1 MNEIQQKFVLITV
14 IFITFCVPYVSIWF
28 VNYTLLQF
36 AATIAINLT
45 FFLTKVSAV
54 VYHVFDLVLAGHKQK
69 DPLATL
75 VFVYLIWISITHITW
90 SIKSVHGPLSI
101 AWTFI
106 LDSIDTR
113 RRAMD
118 RLEEQMKNW
127 IIFMAGK
134 TQATRER
141 QKEVGKYVTGN
152 ENVNIKELSYDKK
165 LEKESSTLRL
175 RKTNLESEGE
185 REQETKKLERSE
197 QPIINQKKL
206 KQKLPDANE
215 QITMDVQQ
223 MLHDRQ
229 NLKDDQQGIN
239 KNQEQLKIAPEE
251 KARNTRAT
259 DTTTF
264 KEIHHHEE
272 QPNTQFYN
280 RNKYTD
286 NPKEGLSKDEA
297 CSTLNEIHH
306 TGEKTTTQPHN
317 AKAHKLKKK
326 KPHKQMNPSMEQL
339 QREGQICKMNC
350 VALAI
355 RWICKTKTEMKI
367 SGCAGQLVTII
378 TAHAVENGK
387 HIKQDLGHLGC
398 GHFME
403 RLMCLGIVKSPR
415 DNEYVFVDVT
425 SKELVAKKAWKKL
438 MTMKERVCILGTRNM
453 MGDGHVVVCDL
464 DTRTSNNMDGK
475 VMFYDPQAPTSV
487 EKEYPMNLYDF
498 VEHVIDCYGLRLYLV
513 SLQELNTILN
523 CYRDH
528 LHDTEET
535 SDNAQR

>member
-1 MNEIQQKFVLITV
+1 MNEIQQEFVLKTV
-14 IFITFCVPYVSIWF
+14 KFISLYVSY
-28 VNYTLLQF
+28 VSMLLVDYTLLQF
-36 AATIAINLT
+36 AATMAINLT
-45 FFLTKVSAV
+45 FVLLEVSAV
-54 VYHVFDLVLAGHKQK
+54 VYHVFHLVLAGHKQK

-75 VFVYLIWISITHITW
+75 VFLYLIWLSITHITCC
-90 SIKSVHGPLSI
+90 IKSVHGPLSI

-106 LDSIDTR
+106 LDSIDAR

-118 RLEEQMKNW
+118 RLVEQMKNW
-127 IIFMAGK
+127 IISMAGK
-134 TQATRER
+134 IQATRER
-141 QKEVGKYVTGN
+141 QGEVEKYVTHPGN
-152 ENVNIKELSYDKK
+152 ENVNIKQLSYDKQK
-165 LEKESSTLRL
+165 LEKDMSALRL

-197 QPIINQKKL
+197 QPKINQKKI
-206 KQKLPDANE
+206 KQKLPDANNE
-215 QITMDVQQ
+215 QKKIT
-223 MLHDRQ
+223 
-229 NLKDDQQGIN
+229 IE
-239 KNQEQLKIAPEE
+239 NQEQLKIAPEE
-251 KARNTRAT
+251 KAWNTRAI

-264 KEIHHHEE
+264 KEKHHHEE
-272 QPNTQFYN
+272 QPTTQFYN

-286 NPKEGLSKDEA
+286 NPKEGLSKGEA

-326 KPHKQMNPSMEQL
+326 KPHKEMNPSMEQL

-355 RWICKTKTEMKI
+355 RWICKTKTEVKF
-367 SGCAGQLVTII
+367 SGCTSELVAII

-387 HIKQDLGHLGC
+387 HIKQDLGC

-403 RLMCLGIVKSPR
+403 RLMCLGIVKLPR
-415 DNEYVFVDVT
+415 DNEYVFVDEIN
-425 SKELVAKKAWKKL
+425 KELVAKKAWEKL

-464 DTRTSNNMDGK
+464 DTRTSNSMDGK
-475 VMFYDPQAPTSV
+475 VMIHDPQAPTSV
-487 EKEYPMNLYDF
+487 EKEYLMGLDDF
-498 VEHVIDCYGLRLYLV
+498 VEYVIDCYGLRLYPV
-513 SLQELNTILN
+513 SLQELNDILN

-528 LHDTEET
+528 LHDTEKT